1 MSFAPIQ
8 KIFILAG
15 ESSGDYIGSS
25 VMMGLKEF
33 NKNNINFFGV
43 GGPLMKEQGLKT
55 IYEMNEF
62 NIIGFINTIYNY
74 KKLNNYINQIT
85 EIILEEKPNVIITI
99 DTKGFS
105 LALAKRIKK
114 IFRINKFKCPLIH
127 FVPPTIWAYGKSRI
141 KKWKNLHDGL
151 FCLFKNEEFIFNQHK
166 VNCIYVGNPVI
177 ENFINFKKK
186 NVNLKLLKK
195 KYIQNSKKYLCL
207 LFPGSRDSEINFILA
222 EFINLIKYSKKN
234 NNQIKWIIPT
244 TKLQYS
250 KIVKKIFFYGLSKE
264 VDVIILEDNYD
275 IMKCADVAIACS
287 GTVTLELVLF
297 NIPTIAVYKT
307 HFLSA
312 LVGRI
317 IVNFKNVILPNF
329 ILNQNLVPFLFQEKC
344 NYKNINKLLYGYLN
358 ELEIKKEFFKIG
370 SNKILRNMNYQNQ
383 KKPNFSICSSQKIIK
398 IINNFN
404 Q

>member
-15 ESSGDYIGSS
+15 ESSSDYIGAS

-43 GGPLMKEQGLKT
+43 GGPLMKEQGLET

-74 KKLNNYINQIT
+74 KKLNGYINQIVDL
-85 EIILEEKPNVIITI
+85 ILKEKPNVVITI

-114 IFRINKFKCPLIH
+114 IFTMNKFKCPLIH

-151 FCLFKNEEFIFNQHK
+151 FCLFKNEEFIFSQHK
-166 VNCIYVGNPVI
+166 INCIYTGNPVI
-177 ENFINFKKK
+177 ENFINFNKKK
-186 NVNLKLLKK
+186 VNLKLLKN

-222 EFINLIKYSKKN
+222 EFIHLIKNSEKN
-234 NNQIKWIIPT
+234 NNEIKWIIPT

-250 KIVKKIFFYGLSKE
+250 KIVKKIIYYGISKE

-317 IVNFKNVILPNF
+317 MVNFRNVILPNF

-344 NYKNINKLLYGYLN
+344 NYKNINKLLYVYLN
-358 ELEIKKEFFKIG
+358 ELEIKKEIFKIS
-370 SNKILRNMNYQNQ
+370 SNKILRKMNYNNE

-404 Q
+404 

>member
-25 VMMGLKEF
+25 IMMGLQEF

-74 KKLNNYINQIT
+74 KKLNGYINQIVDR
-85 EIILEEKPNVIITI
+85 ILKEKPNVIITI

-114 IFRINKFKCPLIH
+114 IFTMNKFKCPLIH

-151 FCLFKNEEFIFNQHK
+151 FCLFKNEEFIFSEYEI
-166 VNCIYVGNPVI
+166 NCIYAGNPVI
-177 ENFINFKKK
+177 ENFINFNKKK
-186 NVNLKLLKK
+186 VNLKLLKN
-195 KYIQNSKKYLCL
+195 KYIQNSKKFLCL
-207 LFPGSRDSEINFILA
+207 LFPGSRDSEINFILV
-222 EFINLIKYSKKN
+222 EFINLIKNSQKN
-234 NNQIKWIIPT
+234 NNDIKWIIPT

-250 KIVKKIFFYGLSKE
+250 KIVEKIFFNGLSKE
-264 VDVIILEDNYD
+264 VDVVILEDNYD

-287 GTVTLELVLF
+287 GTVTL
-297 NIPTIAVYKT
+297 
-307 HFLSA
+307 
-312 LVGRI
+312 
-317 IVNFKNVILPNF
+317 
-329 ILNQNLVPFLFQEKC
+329 
-344 NYKNINKLLYGYLN
+344 
-358 ELEIKKEFFKIG
+358 
-370 SNKILRNMNYQNQ
+370 
-383 KKPNFSICSSQKIIK
+383 
-398 IINNFN
+398 
-404 Q
+404 